1 MTDFPERF
9 AEGNKLVGAK
19 EGVVGEKHLTIE
31 KNRSHN
37 GKLILKF
44 KEIND
49 RNEAELLKGYAFYT
63 EEPKELEKDQYY
75 IFDLE
80 GMEVFDL
87 NDNKIGILKEVLEN
101 PANDIYSVETANGE
115 LLVPALKVFIKDID
129 VSNKIMHID
138 TEKLNFE
145 N

>member
-1 MTDFPERF
+1 MAGKRIQIGAVTSARGIKGEVFVKILTDFPERF
-9 AEGNKLVGAK
+9 DEGN
-19 EGVVGEKHLTIE
+19 
-31 KNRSHN
+31 
-37 GKLILKF
+37 KLILKF
-44 KEIND
+44 KEINN

-63 EEPKELEKDQYY
+63 EEPKELEEGQYY

-87 NDNKIGILKEVLEN
+87 DDNKIGILKEVLEN
-101 PANDIYSVETANGE
+101 PANDIYSVETAKGE

-129 VSNKIMHID
+129 VSKKIMHID
-138 TEKLNFE
+138 TGKLNFE